1 MKNIRDQIRNPTR
14 DPVSRQVWSPVRRKV
29 WSQVWCPVMA
39 AQELVEN
46 QVRIEILNQTKG

>member
-14 DPVSRQVWSPVRRKV
+14 DPVSRQVWGPVRGKV
-29 WSQVWCPVMA
+29 FSQVGGPVMA
-39 AQELVEN
+39 VGELVEN